1 MISIYKTEFHIL
13 ELIHNGTT
21 REDTMRS
28 MIKAPLAALLASS
41 LLAGPAAA
49 ELTGDLKVFLDTS
62 NPAPRAT
69 MEDMIARFQEMH
81 PDLAI
86 ETTII
91 DREAYKTQIRNFL
104 TANPPDVFT
113 WYAANRMRPYV
124 SADLFEDVSDL
135 WAEPE
140 IGENLAS
147 TKGAMTIDGKQWG
160 VPYTY
165 YQWGVYYREDI
176 FEELGLEEPQTWEQE
191 LANCQQ
197 IVDSGRACYTIG
209 TKFLWTAGGWFDYLN
224 MRTNGFDFHMAL
236 TQGEVP
242 WTDERVR
249 QTFANWRELIDMGGF
264 IDNHQTYSW
273 QEALP
278 FMVNGDAAA
287 YLMGNFAVAPLREA
301 GLSDDQLG
309 FYQFPAINPDV
320 ELAEDAPT
328 DTFHIAS
335 GASNKEAAR
344 EFLRFVVSADNQTVI
359 NGPDN
364 LGQLPVN
371 AQSSVAD
378 DEFLQEGFVM
388 LSSNSPGG
396 VAQFFDRDAPAEMAS
411 EAMQGFQEFMVFP
424 DNLDD
429 ILQRLEAARQRI
441 Y

>member
-1 MISIYKTEFHIL
+1 MSSILK
-13 ELIHNGTT
+13 G
-21 REDTMRS
+21 
-28 MIKAPLAALLASS
+28 AALAVLMGSS
-41 LLAGPAAA
+41 AFAAGHSEP
-49 ELTGDLKVFLDTS
+49 LTGDLTIFLDTS

-69 MEDMIARFQEMH
+69 MEEMIGRFQEMH
-81 PDLAI
+81 PDLNI

-104 TANPPDVFT
+104 TANAPDVAT

-124 SADLFEDVSDL
+124 DAGLFEDVSDL
-135 WAEPE
+135 WEEPE
-140 IGENLAS
+140 IAENLAS
-147 TKGAMTIDGKQWG
+147 TKGAMTIDDKQWG

-176 FEELGLEEPQTWEQE
+176 FNELGLEEPTTWEE
-191 LANCQQ
+191 EKANCQA
-197 IVDSGRACYTIG
+197 IIDSGRKCYTIG

-224 MRTNGFDFHMAL
+224 MRTNGFDFHMDL
-236 TQGEVP
+236 TQGEVE
-242 WTDERVR
+242 WTDDRVR
-249 QTFANWRELIDMGGF
+249 QTFANWRELIDMGAF

-278 FMVNGDAAA
+278 FMVNGEATA

-301 GLSDDQLG
+301 GLGDDQID
-309 FYQFPAINPDV
+309 FYQFVQINSEV
-320 ELAEDAPT
+320 EMSEDAPT
-328 DTFHIAS
+328 DTFHIPAN
-335 GASNKEAAR
+335 AENKENAR
-344 EFLRFVVSADNQTVI
+344 EFLRFVVSAENQTII
-359 NGPDN
+359 NGGDA

-371 AQSSVAD
+371 AASSVDD
-378 DEFLQEGFVM
+378 DEMLQQGFEM

-411 EAMQGFQEFMVFP
+411 IAMEGFQEFMVFP

-429 ILQRLEAARQRI
+429 ILGRLEQARQRI